1 MSKMNLKKWT
11 NRRASDTACS
21 VGETML
27 MYFKFENLALGECG
41 AVNWGRCDDDGDVDS
56 FTYTYNE
63 RIRQAEEKSGKK
75 KERDPSY
82 NGPDQPKSQAQSAI
96 HNITIGEK
104 QGDGKKDEWENKV
117 RSLLSKASHFVITAI
132 SECTWRQPSSIHFC

>member
-1 MSKMNLKKWT
+1 MNLKKWT

-27 MYFKFENLALGECG
+27 I
-41 AVNWGRCDDDGDVDS
+41 

-82 NGPDQPKSQAQSAI
+82 NGPDQPKSQARSAI

-104 QGDGKKDEWENKV
+104 QGDGKKDE
-117 RSLLSKASHFVITAI
+117 
-132 SECTWRQPSSIHFC
+132 